1 MTDAVH
7 LAAERQAYLR
17 RHGLIGLVLGVAG
30 IIGCALGYGAEDHR
44 RFLAGYVVAFMFWLG
59 LSLGSLVIA
68 ALHGVT
74 GGGWGLAVRRIA
86 EAGYSTLPLMAIFF
100 IPLAINVGQLY
111 PWANSSTV
119 AADELLQR
127 KAWWLNVEGWQI
139 RAAIYFGVWIVT
151 MLLLN
156 LLSPNDDPNSESPR
170 GLWLQRVSGAGL
182 IAYGF
187 SITLAS
193 VDWVMSLEPRWY
205 SSIYGVIYMGG
216 QTLAGMSFAVLMA
229 CLLQRFPPWNAIVTT
244 GRRHDLGNLLLTMV
258 MFWAYVSFMQY
269 LIIWSGDLPE
279 ENAWYLARSVGGYE
293 LVAIVL
299 LFLHFGLPFLLL
311 LSRDLKQHRQR
322 LMMLVAWLLLMR
334 LVDLYR
340 MAMPAFYPRTLTLPW
355 QMWAALVGI
364 GGFWMAVFAWRLSA
378 RIGLPIYDPVLAEPE
393 GAASMSAGHS
403 I

>member
-1 MTDAVH
+1 MTAAQHSAADH
-7 LAAERQAYLR
+7 LATDRQAYLR

-44 RFLAGYVVAFMFWLG
+44 QFLAGYLVAFMFWLG
-59 LSLGSLVIA
+59 LSLGSLVVA
-68 ALHGVT
+68 TLHGVT

-86 EAGYSTLPLMAIFF
+86 EAGYSTLPLMGIFF
-100 IPLAINVGQLY
+100 IPLAINVRQIY
-111 PWANSSTV
+111 PWADSSTV

-127 KAWWLNVEGWQI
+127 KAWWLNVDGWLM
-139 RAAIYFGVWIVT
+139 RAAIYFGIWIVT

-170 GLWLQRVSGAGL
+170 GLWLQRVSGIGL

-187 SITLAS
+187 TITLAS
-193 VDWVMSLEPRWY
+193 VDWVMSLEPHWY

-216 QTLAGMSFAVLMA
+216 QALAGMSLVVLVA
-229 CLLQRFPPWNAIVTT
+229 GLLEGFPPWNVIVTT
-244 GRRHDLGNLLLTMV
+244 VRRHDLGNLMLAMV

-293 LVAIVL
+293 LVAMVL
-299 LFLHFGLPFLLL
+299 MFLHFALPFLLL
-311 LSRDLKQHRQR
+311 LSRDIKQHRQR
-322 LMMLVAWLLLMR
+322 LMVVAGWLLLMR
-334 LVDLYR
+334 LVDIYFL
-340 MAMPAFYPRTLTLPW
+340 AMPAFYPRTLTLPW

-364 GGFWMAVFAWRLSA
+364 GGFWLAVFAWRLSA
-378 RIGLPIYDPVLAEPE
+378 RAALPMYDPVLAPGTAAE
-393 GAASMSAGHS
+393 GHA
-403 I
+403 